1 MIYSKKANKY
11 IVKILIS
18 NKKRISI
25 SVILS
30 ILSSFFEIIYLIFV
44 LKFISLLSSNAIE
57 YNFLSNLEI
66 KDNNYFLCVFL
77 LISIVNYILKIIN
90 IKYTTSYAQ
99 DIRTLI
105 TTDCIQKY
113 ADMISIDCKKFD
125 KNKIIKSLISDI
137 DLIISTIFYPL
148 LQLLTNFFT
157 FVLILFGLIYQ
168 NFVITITLLIFMLI
182 FYFVSILNN
191 YKKVDIVSNKRDY
204 INSLRHEKIVTL
216 VDSLQEIIIYGFVKT
231 IKNKTSDIL
240 KEYNSLM
247 SILLVRNS
255 ISKNIIELTV
265 IIILILIVSILL
277 NNSSEGLN
285 LVNYIL
291 LYMISFQRL
300 LPFVQSLYNFFIQYK
315 IGLPPLLSLL
325 KETNQLKLSEKA
337 IQFVVGEIIL
347 EDLTFKIPNSNKK
360 LVIKRLVIKKS
371 KPLIIVGESG
381 CGKSCFLDVLLGFTL
396 IESGKIYID
405 GKLVTNDFFIRNR
418 ANVSYVKQ
426 ESTVLL
432 SNPLLSMMLEN
443 CNKYVLEKISRK
455 LNIYNLFTNDKQSK
469 YGSTLRKYS
478 GGERQ
483 RLSILRALLHDK
495 QFLIGDEITSAL
507 DTENKEVLFNIVNE
521 SSHNKFCVFVSH
533 EDMNLKNSSTFNFSS
548 PSVLYI

>member
-1 MIYSKKANKY
+1 
-11 IVKILIS
+11 
-18 NKKRISI
+18 
-25 SVILS
+25 
-30 ILSSFFEIIYLIFV
+30 
-44 LKFISLLSSNAIE
+44 
-57 YNFLSNLEI
+57 
-66 KDNNYFLCVFL
+66 
-77 LISIVNYILKIIN
+77 
-90 IKYTTSYAQ
+90 
-99 DIRTLI
+99 
-105 TTDCIQKY
+105 
-113 ADMISIDCKKFD
+113 
-125 KNKIIKSLISDI
+125 
-137 DLIISTIFYPL
+137 
-148 LQLLTNFFT
+148 
-157 FVLILFGLIYQ
+157 
-168 NFVITITLLIFMLI
+168 
-182 FYFVSILNN
+182 
-191 YKKVDIVSNKRDY
+191 
-204 INSLRHEKIVTL
+204 
-216 VDSLQEIIIYGFVKT
+216 
-231 IKNKTSDIL
+231 
-240 KEYNSLM
+240 
-247 SILLVRNS
+247 
-255 ISKNIIELTV
+255 
-265 IIILILIVSILL
+265 
-277 NNSSEGLN
+277 
-285 LVNYIL
+285 
-291 LYMISFQRL
+291 MISFQRL